1 MVAHGDTNRSNS
13 EALIVLL
20 EKQAA
25 LCRRLEDLTASQRHL
40 IAGEDPQPLL
50 ALLAKRKTVVDELG
64 SLNQKLSSLHEWW
77 RQNHQSVDA
86 SLRRRVTQLLQVTG
100 EALQGVLRADE
111 KDAGVLAAR
120 KAQTAR
126 QMGSLAGCQQ
136 AVEAY
141 GVAAKPTNRS
151 LIGADESA

>member
-1 MVAHGDTNRSNS
+1 MVAHGDVNRSNS
-13 EALIVLL
+13 EALVTLL

-40 IAGEDPQPLL
+40 ITGEDPQPLL

-64 SLNQKLSSLHEWW
+64 SLNQELSTLHEWW
-77 RQNHQSVDA
+77 RQNHQSADA
-86 SLRRRVTQLLQVTG
+86 ALRRRVTQLLQLTG

-111 KDAGVLAAR
+111 QDAGVLAAR
-120 KAQTAR
+120 KAQTAK
-126 QMGSLAGCQQ
+126 QMGSLAGCQH
-136 AVEAY
+136 ALEAY
-141 GVAAKPTNRS
+141 GVAAGPTNRS

>member
-1 MVAHGDTNRSNS
+1 MVAHGDTNRPNS

-50 ALLAKRKTVVDELG
+50 ALLAKRKKVVDELG

-111 KDAGVLAAR
+111 QDAGVLAAR
-120 KAQTAR
+120 KAQTAK

-141 GVAAKPTNRS
+141 GVATKPTNRS